1 MTKEEAAKAC
11 PIATAFVK
19 QMREVFGNGIQVL
32 YVSENGH
39 RFGRAPEQSKEDGN
53 ETVST
58 D

>member
-1 MTKEEAAKAC
+1 MTKDEAAKAC

-19 QMREVFGNGIQVL
+19 QMRSVFGDGIKVL
-32 YVSENGH
+32 FVQENGH
-39 RFGRAPEQSKEDGN
+39 SFGRAQQPSKEEGN